1 MRLAVRRPARHPYAC
16 GLRQRC
22 VGPSQSTGAQRDA
35 LPALAARH
43 LAAPLATPS
52 RLVRAATPRHARPC
66 SPNPLPRAATPA
78 RHGRDMATE
87 SAAWRSGAPSPA
99 RHAWASVVAQRQRLT
114 SPDKVMHPRPRLG
127 RRPSSAP
134 GHHSSPPTAPNTPWH
149 HLLAWRRSAGRGKMR
164 GRAWVGPRVQVHP
177 RRIEIPRPRC
187 FPATGRRAAVGEMD
201 SLTHRQHGPI
211 TPTPPRGG
219 AAQRHSIRARGGA
232 PGVWLGSLPATQRGY
247 IAALCALTA

>member
-1 MRLAVRRPARHPYAC
+1 MTSSSEALVGRLSGCTASITSDASSSDASAQRGVARAARSGAARRAADALRTETPNTRTREREGLGSAPERPANIICHSETYTAVPIPGEQVRLAVRRPARHPYAC

-99 RHAWASVVAQRQRLT
+99 RHA
-114 SPDKVMHPRPRLG
+114 
-127 RRPSSAP
+127 
-134 GHHSSPPTAPNTPWH
+134 
-149 HLLAWRRSAGRGKMR
+149 
-164 GRAWVGPRVQVHP
+164 
-177 RRIEIPRPRC
+177 
-187 FPATGRRAAVGEMD
+187 
-201 SLTHRQHGPI
+201 
-211 TPTPPRGG
+211 
-219 AAQRHSIRARGGA
+219 
-232 PGVWLGSLPATQRGY
+232 
-247 IAALCALTA
+247 